1 MDFLVYLFVGK
12 PLITIRLALVIVMIS
27 IHAVE
32 TSGEVV
38 VREGDW
44 IVVDEE
50 VRRGQQIRLNGNLI
64 LPKNSQLTL
73 EDSTLEIVGDYS
85 REHNVTWSGGTLVT
99 KNSTLGGFVNDA
111 GTPIHTAFHLY
122 DGLWQATDTTVAYSY
137 GISFHWSEGKGILR
151 GTRLQ
156 AGPRPDAIILSGEAD
171 VELVDS
177 TFPIGLGLYVD
188 QGGSAVLDLLPNEDI
203 SATFDRSNLLPGV
216 KWRLALRNCSVE
228 RWFLFVRQIG
238 GWQPPAEITLASS
251 RNLIVSLLGH
261 NLKGDVTLTRE
272 LENPLRIG
280 NLTLKNS
287 GSPADISMFALYLS
301 GEENDL
307 TVQGK
312 SHICELMMH
321 AGGKLRVLGDVDRND
336 LSLGCTTL
344 DLKGT
349 AKLEIEHVHL
359 GRPLN
364 WQGENE
370 VGEVNVSDQ
379 ARFSGKHIS
388 VRDVRFRTEQA
399 GCVELLNVTQY
410 GNIEKVEHGG
420 PIQVVVSDE

>member
-1 MDFLVYLFVGK
+1 M
-12 PLITIRLALVIVMIS
+12 
-27 IHAVE
+27 
-32 TSGEVV
+32 
-38 VREGDW
+38 
-44 IVVDEE
+44 
-50 VRRGQQIRLNGNLI
+50 
-64 LPKNSQLTL
+64 
-73 EDSTLEIVGDYS
+73 GDYS
-85 REHNVTWSGGTLVT
+85 RQHNVTWSGGTLVT
-99 KNSTLGGFVNDA
+99 NDSTVGGFVNDA

-122 DGLWQATDTTVAYSY
+122 DGLWEAIDTTVAYSY
-137 GISFHWSEGKGILR
+137 GISFHRSEGRGILR
-151 GTRLQ
+151 GTRLL

-188 QGGSAVLDLLPNEDI
+188 QGGSAVLDLLPNDDI
-203 SATFDRSNLLPGV
+203 SATFDRSTLLPGV
-216 KWRLALRNCSVE
+216 KWRLALKNCNVE

-261 NLKGDVTLTRE
+261 NLKGDVTLSRE
-272 LENPLRIG
+272 LKDPLRIG
-280 NLTLKNS
+280 NETLKTL
-287 GSPADISMFALYLS
+287 GAPADISMFALYLS

-307 TVQGK
+307 TVRGK

-321 AGGKLRVLGDVDRND
+321 TGGKLRVLGTADEND

-344 DLKGT
+344 DLKGP
-349 AKLEIEHVHL
+349 AQLEVEHVHL

-379 ARFSGKHIS
+379 ARFSGKQVS

-399 GCVELLNVTQY
+399 GRVELSDVLQY
-410 GNIEKVEHGG
+410 GKLEKVEQGG
-420 PIQVVVSDE
+420 PIRVIVSEQ